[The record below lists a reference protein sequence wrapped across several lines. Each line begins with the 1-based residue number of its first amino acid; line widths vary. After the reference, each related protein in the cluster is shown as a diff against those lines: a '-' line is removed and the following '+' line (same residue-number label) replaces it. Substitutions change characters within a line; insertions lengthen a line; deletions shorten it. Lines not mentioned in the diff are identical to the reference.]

1 MTAPAEEF
9 MMAACSWTPAADGLS
24 VASVG
29 TQREGGLVGP
39 YDLHLV
45 RRRRPAGRGYEYGLA
60 WVRGSLI
67 TSYLF
72 GATFLGSV
80 GWPWEEGCA
89 SAVTWFKTRR
99 EALALAVSS

>member
-1 MTAPAEEF
+1 MTANAEDF
-9 MMAACSWTPAADGLS
+9 IMAACSWTPAADGLS
-24 VASVG
+24 VAAVG
-29 TQREGGLVGP
+29 AQREGGLVGP

-45 RRRRPAGRGYEYGLA
+45 RRRRHSGRGYEYGLA

-67 TSYLF
+67 TSYLT
-72 GATFLGSV
+72 GKTFLGSP

-99 EALALAVSS
+99 AALSLAVSA